1 MAAPFFMP
9 AAGQSP
15 GMPGILASPTIPGC
29 VFDTSGDVQKKRDRP
44 ESPVSF
50 GSECKEKMKKENI
63 ILIGMP
69 GAGKSSIG
77 VILAKALGYEFVDTD
92 LVIQARE
99 GCLLCEIIEKKG
111 EKRFLEIE
119 NEVNAELDVKKCVIA
134 PGGSVIY
141 GIEAMEHFREIGTI
155 VYLELPY
162 EDLKKRLG
170 NLKGRGVVL
179 KEGQSLKELYEERT
193 RLYEKYADLTI
204 SEKDRD
210 IEATLQAILD
220 ELEM

>member
-1 MAAPFFMP
+1 MN
-9 AAGQSP
+9 
-15 GMPGILASPTIPGC
+15 
-29 VFDTSGDVQKKRDRP
+29 
-44 ESPVSF
+44 
-50 GSECKEKMKKENI
+50 KENI

-77 VILAKALGYEFVDTD
+77 VILAKALGYEFLDTD

-99 GCLLCEIIEKKG
+99 GCLLCEIIAKEG
-111 EKRFLEIE
+111 EQRFLEIE
-119 NEVNAELDVKKCVIA
+119 NEVNAAVDAKKCVIA

-155 VYLELPY
+155 VYLKLPY
-162 EDLKKRLG
+162 EDLKRRLG

-179 KEGQSLKELYEERT
+179 KEGQTLRELYDERT
-193 RLYEKYADLTI
+193 QLYEKYADVTV

-220 ELEM
+220 ELNMCGSSAGCGN

>member
-1 MAAPFFMP
+1 MN
-9 AAGQSP
+9 
-15 GMPGILASPTIPGC
+15 
-29 VFDTSGDVQKKRDRP
+29 R
-44 ESPVSF
+44 
-50 GSECKEKMKKENI
+50 ENI
-63 ILIGMP
+63 VLIGMP

-92 LVIQARE
+92 LLIQARE
-99 GCLLCEIIEKKG
+99 GRLLCEIIAEEG

-119 NEVNAELDVKKCVIA
+119 NEVNAGLKVKKCVIA

-141 GIEAMEHFREIGTI
+141 GIEAMEHLKEIGTV

-162 EDLKKRLG
+162 EALKKRLG

-193 RLYEKYADLTI
+193 RLYETYADLTI
-204 SEKDRD
+204 SEKGRD

-220 ELEM
+220 ELCI

>member
-1 MAAPFFMP
+1 MP
-9 AAGQSP
+9 VG
-15 GMPGILASPTIPGC
+15 
-29 VFDTSGDVQKKRDRP
+29 
-44 ESPVSF
+44 SPVFCAGDETKAGGTRKQPVSC
-50 GSECKEKMKKENI
+50 GDTGKMKKENI

-141 GIEAMEHFREIGTI
+141 GIEAMEHFQEIGTI

-193 RLYEKYADLTI
+193 RLYEKYADFTI
-204 SEKDRD
+204 SEKNRD

-220 ELEM
+220 ELGM

>member
-1 MAAPFFMP
+1 MP
-9 AAGQSP
+9 VG
-15 GMPGILASPTIPGC
+15 
-29 VFDTSGDVQKKRDRP
+29 
-44 ESPVSF
+44 SPVF
-50 GSECKEKMKKENI
+50 CAGDASEAVAVRNRPVSWGYTGKMKKENI

-141 GIEAMEHFREIGTI
+141 GIEAMEHFQEIGTI

-193 RLYEKYADLTI
+193 RLYETYADITI
-204 SEKDRD
+204 SEKNRD

-220 ELEM
+220 ELGM